1 MAIHSKKAAIF
12 SLAVACSGCAGTVPM
27 VGGMSIPGVESVSSL
42 VTGKENGAQSSQ
54 AVPTKK
60 ELMGVNSEV
69 PELLNQIAAG
79 KKIDIATVLADD
91 VDGVDE
97 ALARS
102 ERGRLAQIQGDT
114 ATSISELQYAVD
126 KVEDFDSRAL
136 INVRNVG
143 SQAAAMVVNDTLI
156 PYEPAGFEK
165 VLVYHFQALNYL
177 MDGKVEEAGV
187 EVRRANAEQEAALKS
202 HEGELAEAEEEAK
215 EEGFS
220 ASQLQ
225 PGLTKALGSAREVAA
240 LVKNSF
246 QNAYTFYMS
255 GVVHE
260 IRNEPNDAYID
271 YKKALEIAP
280 TNSIIQRDV
289 ARLAKSLSMTDD
301 IGEYTKK
308 FPAVMKSAKDFDRSK
323 NEVIVLFEDGVVP
336 GKQALWFPIPIPIPS
351 APGLTSVAIPIF
363 KASVSPVH
371 PLTVSGGGAQLGRSE
386 RLCAIDALAVK
397 AYEESAPS
405 MIARQVVRAA
415 VKGAA
420 SSLASKYGGAVA
432 GVAATA
438 VGAATEIADTRS
450 WRSLP
455 QNAQVVRCE
464 AAPGATLNLVH
475 SGSGAGG
482 TITLPKESGKRV
494 VVRANRLGSKLFISH
509 VVL

>member
-1 MAIHSKKAAIF
+1 
-12 SLAVACSGCAGTVPM
+12 
-27 VGGMSIPGVESVSSL
+27 
-42 VTGKENGAQSSQ
+42 
-54 AVPTKK
+54 
-60 ELMGVNSEV
+60 
-69 PELLNQIAAG
+69 
-79 KKIDIATVLADD
+79 
-91 VDGVDE
+91 
-97 ALARS
+97 
-102 ERGRLAQIQGDT
+102 
-114 ATSISELQYAVD
+114 
-126 KVEDFDSRAL
+126 
-136 INVRNVG
+136 
-143 SQAAAMVVNDTLI
+143 
-156 PYEPAGFEK
+156 
-165 VLVYHFQALNYL
+165 
-177 MDGKVEEAGV
+177 
-187 EVRRANAEQEAALKS
+187 
-202 HEGELAEAEEEAK
+202 
-215 EEGFS
+215 
-220 ASQLQ
+220 
-225 PGLTKALGSAREVAA
+225 
-240 LVKNSF
+240 
-246 QNAYTFYMS
+246 
-255 GVVHE
+255 
-260 IRNEPNDAYID
+260 
-271 YKKALEIAP
+271 
-280 TNSIIQRDV
+280 
-289 ARLAKSLSMTDD
+289 
-301 IGEYTKK
+301 
-308 FPAVMKSAKDFDRSK
+308 
-323 NEVIVLFEDGVVP
+323 VIVLFEDGVVP

-455 QNAQVVRCE
+455 QNAQVVRGE